1 MYIIRLRKTQG
12 KYAYKKDGKL
22 LDQAM
27 PLPTPPQASVVDVP
41 EHLTTSTDLQ
51 NGSSIKKAKIYTQL
65 QSIALNEPS
74 SKLKKFISLKL

>member
-1 MYIIRLRKTQG
+1 
-12 KYAYKKDGKL
+12 
-22 LDQAM
+22 M

-51 NGSSIKKAKIYTQL
+51 NGSGVKKAKIYTQL
-65 QSIALNEPS
+65 KSIALNEPS

>member
-22 LDQAM
+22 LDQTI
-27 PLPTPPQASVVDVP
+27 PLTSPQKSSVVDVP